1 MYWTRPR
8 YSIALSLQTH
18 FASSVSGD
26 SSSRSSCAHS
36 AAPWVR
42 KLGYLCIQEILVLTK
57 SCAARTIIFQRE
69 NLNYL
74 IVCFTSS
81 MYPVFPKSLFSIADL
96 FAVRYLWVV
105 FNEEKENAVLWHSAR
120 NIRVARLVYVR
131 TYCVSNKQLSIS
143 GGQYSIQ
150 YRNYSSLHIR
160 IRESHVNQHNRS

>member
-74 IVCFTSS
+74 IVCFTQCKLFS
-81 MYPVFPKSLFSIADL
+81 KSLFLLLICLPCVICRWYVTKLNACRLACLRSYVLRACCNFESKQGNSITL
-96 FAVRYLWVV
+96 FGRRP
-105 FNEEKENAVLWHSAR
+105 N
-120 NIRVARLVYVR
+120 
-131 TYCVSNKQLSIS
+131 
-143 GGQYSIQ
+143 
-150 YRNYSSLHIR
+150 
-160 IRESHVNQHNRS
+160 